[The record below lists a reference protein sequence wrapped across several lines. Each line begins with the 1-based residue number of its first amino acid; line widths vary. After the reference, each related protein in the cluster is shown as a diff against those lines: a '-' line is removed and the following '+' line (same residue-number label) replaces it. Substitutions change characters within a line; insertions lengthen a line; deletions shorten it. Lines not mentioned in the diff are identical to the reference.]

1 MMTLFKKINLLTVIF
16 FILSASLFAQEDIT
30 LRKNIVII
38 FDDSG
43 SMRAGIPSRLVRAKK
58 ATKQFVS
65 GIPNNYNLGIYTLNR
80 GYIFPLQTLN
90 SKSMLK
96 AQKYIDNIN
105 TEGSTPLA
113 KSLNEILTV
122 MQKQKKVQA
131 GYGSYTIVIATD
143 GLADSPT
150 RMFNAVDKVIDNE
163 IMINTIGIDIK
174 NHGLRTVTKFTEASS
189 AKELLKAMNKA
200 IKSEISTNA
209 KFIVQDF

>member
-1 MMTLFKKINLLTVIF
+1 MMILFKKINLLTVVLLLF
-16 FILSASLFAQEDIT
+16 STSLFAQEDIT
-30 LRKNIVII
+30 LRKNIIII

-43 SMRAGIPSRLVRAKK
+43 SMRAGIPSRLYRAKK

-113 KSLNEILTV
+113 SSLNKMLTV
-122 MQKQKKVQA
+122 MQEQKKVQA

-143 GLADSPT
+143 GIADYPT
-150 RMFNAVDKVIDNE
+150 RMFNAVDKIIDND

-189 AKELLKAMNKA
+189 TTELLKAMNKA